1 MIKILQLHQR
11 NWIIYGIEVKEKIS
25 ADLDGRTMLVI
36 KQTISAIYLYKNE
49 LYIFQMMTIWKIKIS
64 NQLIIFKL

>member
-11 NWIIYGIEVKEKIS
+11 NWIIYGIEMKEKIS

-49 LYIFQMMTIWKIKIS
+49 LYIY
-64 NQLIIFKL
+64 FKWWPFEK